1 MEHLEEPERP
11 QAILYDN
18 AGISLADF
26 REELEQILS
35 SSLFEFRVGRE
46 LGGAGAAIP
55 TLELILAFAA
65 GATTTIIT
73 SALSELGKDIYNTLK
88 GKLFKK
94 PFENDSSM
102 LFVNTIITDE
112 KVMVGII
119 RADNHQLVIEGIR
132 NIKDI
137 VEDASKVNVSDAKQV
152 GTEIFRDRDKLI
164 TERCNLV
171 FQYEYDASNATWVL
185 KKIARIEKVI

>member
-1 MEHLEEPERP
+1 MV
-11 QAILYDN
+11 
-18 AGISLADF
+18 S
-26 REELEQILS
+26 
-35 SSLFEFRVGRE
+35 
-46 LGGAGAAIP
+46 LGGAGTLLP

-73 SALSELGKDIYNTLK
+73 SALNELGRDIYNTLK

-102 LFVNTIITDE
+102 LFVTTIITDE
-112 KVMVGII
+112 KVMIGTI

-132 NIKDI
+132 NIKEI
-137 VEDASKVNVSDAKQV
+137 VNDASKVNVYEAKQV
-152 GTEIFRDRDKLI
+152 STEIIRDRDKLI
-164 TERCNLV
+164 TGRCNYV
-171 FQYEYDASNATWVL
+171 FHYEYDASEAKWAL